1 MFRRI
6 VASLGMAAVMAVLAA
21 LPHSG
26 QGSGT
31 PAPDLVITAYNG
43 GSGPANWTA
52 PKTPWGEPDLQGTW
66 SSDDTA
72 NIPISRPAAIGE
84 RLYQTDEEFAAR
96 QKQVENAIR
105 NAENA
110 TST

>member
-1 MFRRI
+1 MIRRV
-6 VASLGMAAVMAVLAA
+6 VAS
-21 LPHSG
+21 
-26 QGSGT
+26 SGT
-31 PAPDLVITAYNG
+31 AAAIALIASLPAQGQSNTVPELVITAYNG
-43 GSGPANWTA
+43 GPAPANWTM
-52 PKTPWGEPDLQGTW
+52 PRTPWGEPDLQGTW

-84 RLYQTDEEFAAR
+84 RLYQNDQEYAAR
-96 QKQVENAIR
+96 QKQVENAVR